1 MNLLLDTHIALWA
14 VIDDARLPAK
24 ARDLIVD
31 RANDLWVSAASV
43 WEIAIK
49 HAKTADRPGGLKV
62 SAPQA
67 LKAFEDA
74 GYGILPIQGPEAAL
88 AGALPPHHL
97 DPFDRMLVAQALT
110 TPLLLATADSILGR
124 YSDTVIVA

>member
-14 VIDDARLPAK
+14 VTNDRRLSRDAK
-24 ARDLIVD
+24 DLIADPDNEV
-31 RANDLWVSAASV
+31 WVSAASV
-43 WEIAIK
+43 WEIGIK
-49 HAKTADRPGGLKV
+49 HAKTAGRPGGLQV
-62 SAPQA
+62 SAAEA

-74 GYGILPIQGPEAAL
+74 GYGLLAIAGPHAVA
-88 AGALPPHHL
+88 AGALPAHHQ

-110 TPLLLATADSILGR
+110 TPLRLLTADGVLGL